1 MPNSPQS
8 GYTLPVFAT
17 AAAKAA
23 ILSLEGSCPSQVS
36 LDLLAE
42 GMAEIA
48 IAQVAN
54 IDSCTALG
62 ITISD
67 PGDNLDLTCG
77 TPIWAWVQLADFK
90 GTNLILEAGMGLGHT
105 EEGQPAIYE
114 YARKLL
120 ETNLLPLLKDRT
132 ATIKFILPQ
141 GRQLAER
148 TSNRAFGIL
157 EGLALL
163 GTRGISQP
171 LSAADKLEE
180 FRADL
185 QAKSNLNRELAF
197 YIGANGYQ
205 VATKLGFSPAQMVQ
219 TANWIGV
226 MLVEAALLNVKS
238 LTLVGYHGKL
248 LKLAGGIF
256 NTSSHLADARQ
267 EILVAGAL
275 DRNFPLDLIHQIW
288 RSPTAEAAEKLISN
302 AGYSQIIF
310 SYLAEKIQ
318 SRSLTYIHKYSG
330 KTLELK
336 VVLCDR
342 LGKILATQNY

>member
-8 GYTLPVFAT
+8 GYTLPVFAA

-23 ILSLEGSCPSQVS
+23 ILSLGSFCPSQVS

-42 GMAEIA
+42 GIVEIA

-54 IDSCTALG
+54 IDSHTALG
-62 ITISD
+62 ITISN
-67 PGDNLDLTCG
+67 PGDNLDLTDG
-77 TPIWAWVQLADFK
+77 TPIWAWVQLQNSTGEK
-90 GTNLILEAGMGLGHT
+90 LVLEAGIGLGHSA
-105 EEGQPAIYE
+105 EGKPAIYD
-114 YARKLL
+114 YARKIL
-120 ETNLLPLLKDRT
+120 EKNLLPLLKNQT
-132 ATIKFILPQ
+132 ATIRFILPQ
-141 GRQLAER
+141 GKQLAER

-180 FRADL
+180 FRTDL
-185 QAKSNLNRELAF
+185 QKKSKLNQELAF

-205 VATKLGFSPAQMVQ
+205 VATKLGFLPAQMVQ

-226 MLVEAALLNVKS
+226 MLVEAALLEVQS

-267 EILVAGAL
+267 EILTAAAL
-275 DRNFPLDLIHQIW
+275 DQNLPLDLIYQIW
-288 RSPTAEAAEKLISN
+288 KLPTAEAAEKLISN
-302 AGYSQIIF
+302 AGYAQVIF
-310 SYLAEKIQ
+310 NYLANKIQ
-318 SRSLTYIHKYSG
+318 TRSLTYIHKYSG

-342 LGKILATQNY
+342 LGEILAITKY